1 MESHDLLRKEDI
13 DPQQVLVLRHRPPEP
28 EVNKRLRW
36 LAAEKPDVFNAYQQ
50 SQRER
55 VEGEEESRICRL
67 IHTARTREA
76 LFVGL
81 YSVSAFVG
89 VKPKWFEIALTWEQL
104 RRHAP
109 PLGLNDN

>member
-36 LAAEKPDVFNAYQQ
+36 LAAEKPDVFNAYRQ

-55 VEGEEESRICRL
+55 VEKARKRAAYVASFIGHEPGKPYLSACIQSARL
-67 IHTARTREA
+67 
-76 LFVGL
+76 LV
-81 YSVSAFVG
+81 
-89 VKPKWFEIALTWEQL
+89 
-104 RRHAP
+104 
-109 PLGLNDN
+109 